1 MYRERSD
8 FWSPANPQ
16 LESIPLQDK
25 TATDAGPGESAFPL
39 KEGEKMTSHNNRL
52 THLIRWLM
60 VFAIAISG
68 FFAYGA
74 AAQAQA
80 PAIAATSST
89 IANPEA
95 YIPGG
100 ITYARVPSSTPVYSS
115 VNAVQA
121 NNPFTN
127 YGGGSFWVSV
137 HGSRNIAGT
146 SYNWVSWGW
155 DTYGWIRSN
164 ALSYDAQLSNLRGV
178 DLTERAGEQ
187 LAMVHNGP
195 LNVRSEPGLAGQET
209 VIGQIQRYDVVSVL
223 DQTVVGGTPWYL
235 IGDGQW
241 IHSGFVRNFTS
252 TARPDGV
259 GANDRWIQVNLT
271 EQVVIA
277 HVGDTPVYATL
288 TATGR
293 PGYETVTGLY
303 YHYVAHR
310 TAPMRWLDADPPYSY
325 SDVPYIQYFHQG
337 YGLHGVYWHDNYGTV
352 QSAGCVNLS
361 PYDAHW
367 FFQWAG
373 PNVPEGQRTAYAGDG
388 NLGTWV
394 YVHY

>member
-1 MYRERSD
+1 
-8 FWSPANPQ
+8 
-16 LESIPLQDK
+16 
-25 TATDAGPGESAFPL
+25 
-39 KEGEKMTSHNNRL
+39 MTSNNRL

-60 VFAIAISG
+60 VIAIAISG

-74 AAQAQA
+74 VAQAQA

-137 HGSRNIAGT
+137 HGSRNIGGT

-155 DTYGWIRSN
+155 DTYGWIRSD

-178 DLTERAGEQ
+178 DLTARAGEQ
-187 LAMVHNGP
+187 LAMVHDGP
-195 LNVRSEPGLAGQET
+195 LNVRSEPGMAGQDT
-209 VIGQIQRYDVVSVL
+209 VIGQIQRYDVVSVQ
-223 DQTVVGGTPWYL
+223 DQTVVGGITWYL

-241 IHSGFVRNFTS
+241 IHSGFVRDFS
-252 TARPDGV
+252 PAARPDGV
-259 GANDRWIQVNLT
+259 GPNDRWVQVDLT
-271 EQVVIA
+271 QQVVIA
-277 HVGDTPVYATL
+277 HEGDTPIYATL

-293 PGYETVTGLY
+293 PGFETVTGLY
-303 YHYVAHR
+303 RNYVGHR
-310 TAPMRWLDADPPYSY
+310 TAPMRWLDSDPPYSY
-325 SDVPYIQYFHQG
+325 SDVPYIHYFHGG
-337 YGLHGVYWHDNYGTV
+337 YGLHGVYWHDNFGTV

-361 PYDAHW
+361 PFDAQW
-367 FFQWAG
+367 FSNWQT
-373 PNVPEGQRTAYAGDG
+373 PNIPEGQRTVWGDG
-388 NLGTWV
+388 NWV